1 MPILGEVENLEDMMR
16 MLADAPEDQRKSMMK
31 SRLEMVAAMPEDQ
44 RLNAMSEMISAIAK
58 FSEEKRKRMIASR
71 NRIIAEFP
79 PGTRDSIMKAR
90 VKLAMKLPKEVNET
104 DMMTMMQLL
113 PELPEDLRM
122 TFVNSIKHHMEEAGM
137 PMPAMPGKS
146 MTGAPMVK
154 PAAPSGPVDMV
165 KAQEE
170 MMRQLA
176 SVSEEMRR
184 TGLKGR
190 WDEILKGS
198 DQSLGDSIKVM
209 MQALS
214 RLTDDQRRTLIR
226 TRTDV
231 IGSLNED
238 QIKRAL
244 GARGMAMKGLES
256 LDNEDKMITME
267 EMPWVPEG
275 PRMRFSNTMMSFMKS
290 MGMPPPPMPSTPVH
304 HGKPMEKKGFFT
316 KSLKCTTCGRGLPTM

>member
-1 MPILGEVENLEDMMR
+1 MEDMMR
-16 MLADAPEDQRKSMMK
+16 MLADAPEEQRKNMMK

-58 FSEEKRKRMIASR
+58 FSEDKRKKMIASR
-71 NRIIAEFP
+71 NRIIAEFQP
-79 PGTRDSIMKAR
+79 ATRDSIMKAR

-122 TFVNSIKHHMEEAGM
+122 TFMNSMKHHMEEAGM
-137 PMPAMPGKS
+137 SMPAMPGMVMS
-146 MTGAPMVK
+146 AAAPSK
-154 PAAPSGPVDMV
+154 PAAPSAPSGPADMV
-165 KAQEE
+165 KAQED

-176 SVSEEMRR
+176 SASEEMRG
-184 TGLKGR
+184 TALKGR

-198 DQSLGDSIKVM
+198 DQSLGESIKVM

-214 RLTDDQRRTLIR
+214 RLTDEQRRTLIR
-226 TRTDV
+226 TRTDI
-231 IGSLNED
+231 IGSFSED
-238 QIKRAL
+238 QIKRILAS
-244 GARGMAMKGLES
+244 RGMAMKGLES
-256 LDNEDKMITME
+256 LDNEDKMIAME

-275 PRMRFSNTMMSFMKS
+275 PRMRFSNTMTSFMKS
-290 MGMPPPPMPSTPVH
+290 MGMPPPLMPSTPVH

-316 KSLKCTTCGRGLPTM
+316 KNWKCGVCGRGLPAM